1 MCSGIGCLS
10 CFRSLSKHVAINSIH
25 IHTSE
30 SVMKQPRQRTISYTK
45 MNYRCFEICLSLEHL
60 KMLTEMCWKLD
71 VTLQSC
77 DLRTTSK
84 SMKMR
89 FVSSWL
95 PVRRICFTAITYRIR
110 NIFNIFGCNFWINK
124 KIFGIHVL
132 RGYYSTCPDGVCLI
146 FTTLPQVPFPKS
158 PKSSKSSMC
167 AGIRLPLTYK

>member
-1 MCSGIGCLS
+1 MLWNRLFKLLQKLVKTRCHQFHTYPNIGIGNETAQAKHNFLHKN
-10 CFRSLSKHVAINSIH
+10 RLKVLWNMLISLPLI
-25 IHTSE
+25 
-30 SVMKQPRQRTISYTK
+30 
-45 MNYRCFEICLSLEHL
+45 